1 MIDVLIVGGGPAGIT
16 ASIYAARS
24 GLKTLLLERE
34 TFGGQIASSPKVE
47 NYPSIISISGEELV
61 SRMLE
66 QALEFGVSVD
76 VENVTAVNKVDD
88 YFEVMTD
95 YNTYQAKSVILA
107 TGVTHRTIKAENV
120 EEYMGEGISYCAVCD
135 GPFHKGHD
143 VAVIGDGNSAMQY
156 AIALSGYC
164 NKVYICTLF
173 DKFFGEKSVEKVM
186 RSRSN
191 IEIVHNC
198 SLDRVGGDS
207 SLQYAEFTNSVT
219 KETFSLSIQG
229 LFIAIGHVPHNEDF
243 KNVVE
248 LDSQGYILGNELCQT
263 ATPGIFVAGDC
274 RQKTFRQVSTACADG
289 TIAALAAIRYLENKT
304 A

>member
-1 MIDVLIVGGGPAGIT
+1 MVDVLIIGGGPAGIT

-24 GLKTLLLERE
+24 GLNTLLLERE

-47 NYPSIISISGEELV
+47 NFPSIISISGEELV

-76 VENVTAVNKVDD
+76 VEN
-88 YFEVMTD
+88 D
-95 YNTYQAKSVILA
+95 YNTYEALSVIIA
-107 TGVTHRTIKAENV
+107 TGVTHRTIQAENIDD
-120 EEYMGEGISYCAVCD
+120 YMGEGISYCAVCD

-156 AIALSGYC
+156 AISLSQYC
-164 NKVYICTLF
+164 NKVYVCTLF
-173 DKFFGEKSVEKVM
+173 DRFFGEKSVEKVM
-186 RSRSN
+186 RGRSN

-198 SLDRVGGDS
+198 SLKRVSGDS
-207 SLQYAEFTNSVT
+207 ELQTAEFTNLLT
-219 KETFSLSIQG
+219 KEDFSLDIQG
-229 LFIAIGHVPHNEDF
+229 LFIAIGHVPHNDDF
-243 KNVVE
+243 KNIVE
-248 LDSQGYILGNELCQT
+248 LDGQGYILGNELCET
-263 ATPGIFVAGDC
+263 NTPGIFVAGDC

-289 TIAALAAIRYLENKT
+289 TIAALSAIRYLDNKK

>member
-24 GLKTLLLERE
+24 GLNTLLLERE

-47 NYPSIISISGEELV
+47 NFPSIISISGEELV

-66 QALEFGVSVD
+66 QALEFGVNVD
-76 VENVTAVNKVDD
+76 VENVIAINKKDD
-88 YFEVMTD
+88 YFEVVTD
-95 YNTYQAKSVILA
+95 YNTYDAKSVIIA
-107 TGVTHRTIKAENV
+107 TGVTHRTINAENV
-120 EEYMGEGISYCAVCD
+120 DDFLGEGISYCAVCD

-156 AIALSGYC
+156 AISLSQYC

-173 DKFFGEKSVEKVM
+173 DKFFGEKSVENVM

-198 SLDRVGGDS
+198 GLKRVSGS
-207 SLQYAEFTNSVT
+207 SELEKAEFTNLLTNESFT
-219 KETFSLSIQG
+219 LNIQG
-229 LFIAIGHVPHNEDF
+229 LFIAIGHVPHNDEF
-243 KNVVE
+243 QNVVE
-248 LDSQGYILGNELCQT
+248 LDSQGYIIGNELCQT
-263 ATPGIFVAGDC
+263 STPGIFVAGDC

-289 TIAALAAIRYLENKT
+289 TIAALAAIRYLDNKK